1 MLDAK
6 FFTLLIFIAIN
17 FLIIFVVKT
26 RTTTVISLIIAHLI
40 AIMFFS
46 LAISNYNSFK
56 EIVLALVV
64 YSMVILF
71 LISNYNP
78 IYLTKNEEKIKPSI
92 EVISMVILIS
102 LAVFFSSFSIIKN
115 MPKIVENIKNNQITK
130 LAVSQE
136 IILKEDSENENMA
149 INEGR
154 KTRLHNKL
162 LENSL
167 FKRSS
172 DVILI
177 ITIIISALLLLSP
190 KKIKSNS

>member
-1 MLDAK
+1 MPDAK
-6 FFTLLIFIAIN
+6 FFTLLIFITIN

-40 AIMFFS
+40 AIMFLS

-78 IYLTKNEEKIKPSI
+78 IYLTKNEEKAKPSL
-92 EVISMVILIS
+92 EAISMIILIS
-102 LAVFFSSFSIIKN
+102 LAVFFASFSIIKN
-115 MPKIVENIKNNQITK
+115 MPKIVDNIKNNQVKLVASEEIT
-130 LAVSQE
+130 LE
-136 IILKEDSENENMA
+136 EGDENKNIT
-149 INEGR
+149 INEGK